1 MFWNAKAIKSISV
14 MRSVQARSHDTV
26 LSKKKKLNDEVHK
39 FWTERKQKE
48 KGLKGIT
55 AGGWLTAKWLILKKY
70 LVFELLHAYF
80 LNWHGE
86 IYQCIK

>member
-1 MFWNAKAIKSISV
+1 

-55 AGGWLTAKWLILKKY
+55 AGG
-70 LVFELLHAYF
+70 
-80 LNWHGE
+80 
-86 IYQCIK
+86 